1 MDDLDSWYGAGTKS
15 SKMVDVLKNKFSIS
29 AKSYDVSNGKSEA
42 IKNISNALKEGK
54 PVLVSVP
61 GDSSGRYSSGAHWM
75 CITGFREDGTSIYIS
90 NPGRSDSSANSNYCE
105 SIEEFVNN
113 YQDNA
118 SIYVIPDKAPT
129 GVITTNEI
137 VGFKSGQNVIMPETG
152 VIKKIGTREKED
164 NNKEKTQTKDNTD
177 YFKTNGEYI
186 RIEFNTNNGV
196 NGWKMEIEGL
206 TIDANIQEGDK
217 LNKGD
222 TIGTTNTG
230 NIKIILYD
238 EKDAI
243 INNVEDYFKLQAR
256 KKSNSGT
263 AGSLEDLGV
272 MILTMEGGM
281 DSNSDGDYWIV
292 IEGNGSF
299 EDRTAGGS
307 GVTNSCKEDFFA
319 TGHGDLYPMQVG
331 DRVPKQAILEVKA
344 HALESHYKTVESY
357 CSQLGANLNEAQKQ
371 ALTSLAYN
379 TGDGPVKGIIE
390 TYASGDTDKAK
401 WEFLNLCHADGK
413 TLLGLQYRRAV
424 EWDIFENGANYEYT
438 EERKQECYTKYYTNF
453 YYTRNY

>member
-1 MDDLDSWYGAGTKS
+1 M
-15 SKMVDVLKNKFSIS
+15 
-29 AKSYDVSNGKSEA
+29 
-42 IKNISNALKEGK
+42 
-54 PVLVSVP
+54 
-61 GDSSGRYSSGAHWM
+61 
-75 CITGFREDGTSIYIS
+75 
-90 NPGRSDSSANSNYCE
+90 
-105 SIEEFVNN
+105 
-113 YQDNA
+113 
-118 SIYVIPDKAPT
+118 
-129 GVITTNEI
+129 
-137 VGFKSGQNVIMPETG
+137 
-152 VIKKIGTREKED
+152 
-164 NNKEKTQTKDNTD
+164 
-177 YFKTNGEYI
+177 
-186 RIEFNTNNGV
+186 
-196 NGWKMEIEGL
+196 
-206 TIDANIQEGDK
+206 
-217 LNKGD
+217 
-222 TIGTTNTG
+222 
-230 NIKIILYD
+230 YD

-357 CSQLGANLNEAQKQ
+357 CNQLGANLNEAQKQ

-401 WEFLNLCHADGK
+401 WEFLNLCHADGE